1 MRPRWATGAVFFI
14 WGSRVLKRNHV
25 QWIFPVIA
33 SCLLALWF
41 VDRPRQA
48 PAQVHV
54 SAPAA
59 PARELRT
66 ERSEP
71 AGSGTIIPGG
81 YVAPKLEDA
90 TPSEIEQLREA
101 EVTRSAES
109 PEPPKSFVG
118 ADGNRH
124 PFQYNGSAPSSAVEA
139 ARDVGR
145 KLLMQ
150 QLRADPVG
158 FALTHKLAAKE
169 VQWILDGSEDFPE
182 RLLD

>member
-1 MRPRWATGAVFFI
+1 M
-14 WGSRVLKRNHV
+14 LKRNHV

-54 SAPAA
+54 SAPAV
-59 PARELRT
+59 PALNLRAG
-66 ERSEP
+66 RNEP
-71 AGSGTIIPGG
+71 AGSSAIFPGG
-81 YVAPKLEDA
+81 HVAPKLDDA
-90 TPSEIEQLREA
+90 TPLEIEQLREA
-101 EVTRSAES
+101 EVARSAKS
-109 PEPPKSFVG
+109 PEPPKSYLG

-124 PFQYNGSAPSSAVEA
+124 AFQYNGSAQSSAVED

-158 FALTHKLAAKE
+158 FARTHKLAAKE
-169 VQWILDGSEDFPE
+169 VQWILDGAEDFPE